1 MKRISMILSALALTM
16 LVAFPAS
23 AQKKKSSSKSS
34 PFYVGG
40 SVGLTYSTANDGQG
54 NGENSKQSGASY
66 RLLPEIGYTINK
78 KMAAGVQVGLVKGIA
93 TFGSFDPSDIKTL
106 GLTVASAGL
115 DISSDINFGGGGGV
129 PGAAGPT
136 KITGFRFAPYF
147 RYTLISGSKFDL
159 FVDGMFAFTRAA
171 QKAYGPDPNG
181 NGNTW
186 QGTNYNLIEVAA
198 RPGFLVKFTPK
209 FNIICRVGALGFQSA
224 KQQDSE
230 AGITRFGLDFD
241 SSNLILGFIYN
252 L

>member
-1 MKRISMILSALALTM
+1 MKKIALVISALALTLM
-16 LVAFPAS
+16 VAAPAS
-23 AQKKKSSSKSS
+23 AQKKNSSKST
-34 PFYVGG
+34 PWYVGG
-40 SVGLTYSTANDGQG
+40 SVGVTYSSANDGQG

-66 RLLPEIGYTINK
+66 RLLPEVGYKINK
-78 KMAAGVQVGLVKGIA
+78 KMAAGVQVGLVKGIG
-93 TFGSFDPSDIKTL
+93 TFGSFDPSDVKTL
-106 GLTVASAGL
+106 GLTVASAAL
-115 DISSDINFGGGGGV
+115 DIASDINFGGGGGV

-147 RYTLISGSKFDL
+147 RYTLLSNSKFDF

-171 QKAYGPDPNG
+171 RKAYGPDPNG

-209 FNIICRVGALGFQSA
+209 FNVICRVGALGLQRA

-230 AGITRFGLDFD
+230 AGVTRFGLDMD
-241 SSNLILGFIYN
+241 TNNLMLGFVFN